1 MRRDQGLEARLLAA
15 ALSGRLS
22 RRDVLKRASA
32 LGLSASFIS
41 TLLAA
46 CRRAE
51 EAAPT
56 APAAQTPAPGT
67 TPSPAGA
74 VTPAPGQVRQVPR
87 ERTLIVMQ
95 GGDAGQNPDYANFNL
110 YVTGSQNG
118 WHAGPLQT
126 MNEPLIMFNV
136 LTGEYENW
144 LAESWEYN
152 DDFTEILL
160 KLRQGIEWSDGTP
173 FTAEDVAF
181 TFNLLRDH
189 QDELIN
195 TAEISFLEEA
205 IAEDELTVRFVLNK
219 ANPRWWAT
227 TLTSNHG
234 VAEQILPKHIWEGQD
249 ITTFSFYD
257 PQKGWPIATGPFKL
271 VSTSPEQKIFDRRD
285 DWWAAKT
292 GFKQLP
298 QVERVIYI
306 PIRDESQSAQMLITG
321 EIDMSKILSV
331 PTIQSAIAQNPKI
344 ITFSGQN
351 PPYGYLDWCPIDLNF
366 NCDVEPWNNPTL
378 RWAVNYALDRE
389 KLVSLA
395 EAGAGVTA
403 LHQFTPYDWFKP
415 FEEALQPLYQKYGLD
430 TKAHPD
436 KVEQLMTE
444 LGYQKNADGFWA
456 KDGQVLDMTIYVPD
470 WLKAYGPPLTQ
481 QLNDAGF
488 KAQFDPSPGLG
499 TKVQTGEQALG
510 FGCKGPSGVKGMD
523 PYFMLSIYTS
533 QYYRPTGQPAPIWWA
548 TSRWRNEEYDRI
560 VAQMDTL
567 KPEDPKTLELFVQA
581 MDIWFREMPDV
592 FVAQLIIRYPMS
604 TEYWTG
610 WPTQEDPY
618 GFPHSWQQ
626 EFLKTILRLKP
637 AK

>member
-1 MRRDQGLEARLLAA
+1 MRRDQSLEARLLAD
-15 ALSGRLS
+15 ALSGRLT
-22 RRDVLKRASA
+22 RRDVLKRAGV
-32 LGLSASFIS
+32 LGLSTSFVS

-46 CRRAE
+46 CRRAAE
-51 EAAPT
+51 PT
-56 APAAQTPAPGT
+56 PAAPAAQTPAPGV
-67 TPSPAGA
+67 TPTPAA
-74 VTPAPGQVRQVPR
+74 AATPAPGQVRQVPR

-110 YVTGSQNG
+110 YVTGSQAG

-152 DDFTEILL
+152 SDFTEIVM

-189 QDELIN
+189 QGELIN
-195 TAEISFLEEA
+195 TAEISFLKEA
-205 IAEDELTVRFVLNK
+205 VAEDELTVRFVLNK

-298 QVERVIYI
+298 EVERVIYI
-306 PIRDESQSAQMLITG
+306 PIRDESQAAQMLITG
-321 EIDMSKILSV
+321 EIDMSKILAV

-344 ITFSGQN
+344 FTFSGQK

-366 NCDVEPWNNPTL
+366 NCDVEPWNNPKL

-389 KLVSLA
+389 KLVALA

-499 TKVQTGEQALG
+499 TQVQTGEQALG

-581 MDIWFREMPDV
+581 MDIWFRELPDV
-592 FVAQLIIRYPMS
+592 FVAQLIIRYPWS
-604 TEYWTG
+604 TEHWTG
-610 WPTQEDPY
+610 WPTEEDPY

>member
-1 MRRDQGLEARLLAA
+1 MRRDQSLEARLLAD
-15 ALSGRLS
+15 ALSGRLT
-22 RRDVLKRASA
+22 RRDVLKRAGA
-32 LGLSASFIS
+32 LGLSASFVS

-46 CRRAE
+46 CRRAP
-51 EAAPT
+51 EATPT
-56 APAAQTPAPGT
+56 APPAQTPAPGVT
-67 TPSPAGA
+67 ATPAA
-74 VTPAPGQVRQVPR
+74 AATPAPGQVRQVPR

-195 TAEISFLEEA
+195 TAEISFLKEA

-234 VAEQILPKHIWEGQD
+234 VAEQILPKHVWEGQD

-257 PQKGWPIATGPFKL
+257 PEKGWPIATGPFKL

-306 PIRDESQSAQMLITG
+306 PIRDESQAAQMLITG

-344 ITFSGQN
+344 ITFSGQK

-366 NCDVEPWNNPTL
+366 NCDVEPWNNPKL

-389 KLVSLA
+389 KLVALA

-499 TKVQTGEQALG
+499 TQVQTGEQPLG
-510 FGCKGPSGVKGMD
+510 FGCKGPAGVKGMD

-567 KPEDPKTLELFVQA
+567 QPEDPKTLELFVQA

-626 EFLKTILRLKP
+626 EFLKTILRLQPTK
-637 AK
+637 

>member
-1 MRRDQGLEARLLAA
+1 MRENDALVARLLAD
-15 ALSGRLS
+15 ALSGRVT
-22 RRDVLKRASA
+22 RRDVLKRGAA
-32 LGLSASFIS
+32 LGLSASTIS
-41 TLLAA
+41 MLLAA

-51 EAAPT
+51 EATPP
-56 APAAQTPAPGT
+56 APAAPTPA
-67 TPSPAGA
+67 AGA
-74 VTPAPGQVRQVPR
+74 TPASAATPAPGQVRQVPR

-110 YVTGSQNG
+110 YVTGSQAG
-118 WHAGPLQT
+118 WHAGPMQT

-136 LTGEYENW
+136 LTGEHENW

-152 DDFTEILL
+152 ADFTELTM

-189 QDELIN
+189 QDKLIN
-195 TAEISFLEEA
+195 TAEISFLKEA

-249 ITTFSFYD
+249 VTTFSFYD
-257 PQKGWPIATGPFKL
+257 PAKGWPIGTGPFKL

-285 DWWAAKT
+285 DWWAVKT

-298 QVERVIYI
+298 QIERVIYI
-306 PIRDESQSAQMLITG
+306 PNRDESQAAQMLITG
-321 EIDMSKILSV
+321 EIDMAKILSV
-331 PTIQSAIAQNPKI
+331 PTIQSAIQQNPKI

-366 NCDVEPWNNPTL
+366 NCDVEPWNNPKL
-378 RWAVNYALDRE
+378 RWAINYAFDRE
-389 KLVSLA
+389 KLVALA
-395 EAGAGVTA
+395 EAGAGVPA

-415 FEEALQPLYQKYGLD
+415 FEDALKPLYQKYGLD

-444 LGYQKNADGFWA
+444 LGYEKNRDGFWA
-456 KDGQVLDMTIYVPD
+456 KDGQVLEMTIFVPD

-481 QLNDAGF
+481 QLNAAGF

-499 TKVQTGEQALG
+499 TQVQTGEQALG

-610 WPTQEDPY
+610 WPSQEDPY

-637 AK
+637 TK